1 MTHSPGRRAATGS
14 GAPRKRGTG
23 TSTRG
28 VEQSRQLLEELFGP
42 PHGRTFAVRFWT
54 GAEDRPP
61 GDAAFTLVLRRPD
74 ALRRMLL
81 PPTERSL
88 GEAYLRDD
96 CDVRGDLEAAAD
108 VFRALL
114 EDPPRPGRLPEL
126 LGHLL
131 ALPRPKADGSADLP
145 ESPERRGPRHSRS
158 RDSRAVRFHY
168 DAGNRFFDLW
178 LDPYMQYS
186 CAYFPTGDETLEEAQ
201 EAKLDLLCRKLEL
214 EPGHALLDV
223 GCGWGGLVRYATER
237 YGVEALGVTLSEPQA
252 RRARR
257 DLEEAGLGDRC
268 EIRVQDYRDLAG
280 AERFDRVV
288 SVGMVEHVGRRRM
301 GRYYRRLRA
310 LLREGGLFLN
320 VGIVTLSSPPSPLR
334 RALGGPWSRYSSF
347 VDRYVFPDGE
357 LVAPSERFRP
367 AERAGLDLRQAEELG
382 RHYAETLRRWVRRLE
397 DRRREAVERVGEA
410 TYRVWRLY
418 MAASAHA
425 FETGRLGLL
434 HSLFRR
440 S

>member
-1 MTHSPGRRAATGS
+1 M
-14 GAPRKRGTG
+14 
-23 TSTRG
+23 
-28 VEQSRQLLEELFGP
+28 EQSRELLEQLFGP
-42 PHGRTFAVRFWT
+42 LRRREFAVRFWT
-54 GAEDRPP
+54 GEEERPA
-61 GDAAFTLVLRRPD
+61 GDPAFTLILRRPD

-96 CDVRGDLEAAAD
+96 CDVRGDLEAAAR
-108 VFRALL
+108 VFRQLL
-114 EDPPRPGRLPEL
+114 EAPPPPGRLPEL
-126 LGHLL
+126 LGRLL
-131 ALPRPKADGSADLP
+131 ALPRPAADGAADLP
-145 ESPERRGPRHSRS
+145 EAPDRRGTRHSRR

-186 CAYFPTGDETLEEAQ
+186 CAYFPSGDESLEEAQ
-201 EAKLDLLCRKLEL
+201 EAKLDVLCRKLEL
-214 EPGHALLDV
+214 EPGRSLLDV
-223 GCGWGGLVRYATER
+223 GCGWGGLVRFAAER
-237 YGVEALGVTLSEPQA
+237 YGVEALGVTLSETQA

-257 DLEEAGLGDRC
+257 DIEEAGLDDRC
-268 EIRVQDYRDLAG
+268 EIRVMDYRDLAG
-280 AERFDRVV
+280 AGRFDRVA

-301 GRYYRRLRA
+301 GRYFRQARR

-320 VGIVTLSSPPSPLR
+320 VGIVDLAPPSPMR

-347 VDRYVFPDGE
+347 VNRYVFPDGE
-357 LVAPSERFRP
+357 LVAPSERHRP
-367 AERAGLDLRQAEELG
+367 AERAGFELVHAEELG
-382 RHYAETLRRWVRRLE
+382 EHYAETLRRWVRRLE
-397 DRRREAVERVGEA
+397 DRRDYAVDRVGEV

-425 FETGRLGLL
+425 FGTRRLGLL